1 MNIII
6 NKINAIENAN
16 LNRDD
21 SGAPKA
27 AVIGG
32 ASRLYFSSQ
41 SMKRPVRLAMHTVN
55 ESSYGGIRTKCLDE
69 VVSKELIA
77 AGCPEEKVE
86 ELSTLVSEAFVGGS
100 KKPAAAKKGKKGE
113 EPEEEMEESGS
124 TIGYFAPSEIKGV
137 VEFLKGTEWDPSS
150 AKDKKALTKE
160 MAQVRKVAG
169 CMDAVDIA
177 IFGRMFASAPDL
189 SVDAASCYSFAVSTH
204 EATSEVDFFTAM
216 DDLEKGAGSAHM
228 GTKEFGSAVMGSTV
242 VLNVDQLRVNLPGV
256 SNEDIKNIVKDFIM
270 ANLQHGLPKGNMTSM
285 LPNTLPQYA
294 VVTVCEGVA
303 CAASFETPVKAGN
316 QGGYLQGSIEA
327 LKKEVSRINS
337 FQKVL
342 VSEVLADQEG
352 FKEDVLS
359 KVVSHV

>member
-6 NKINAIENAN
+6 SKINAIENAN

-27 AVIGG
+27 AMIGG
-32 ASRLYFSSQ
+32 SSRLYFSSQ
-41 SMKRPVRLAMHTVN
+41 SVKRPVRLAMHTAN
-55 ESSYGGIRTKCLDE
+55 AGSYGGIRTKCLDV
-69 VVSKELIA
+69 VVSEELIA
-77 AGCPEEKVE
+77 AGCPADKVE
-86 ELSTLVSEAFVGGS
+86 ELSTLVSEAFVGGA
-100 KKPAAAKKGKKGE
+100 KKPAAPKRGKKAE

-124 TIGYFAPSEIKGV
+124 TIGYFAPSEVKGI
-137 VEFLKGTEWDPSS
+137 VEFLKGAGWDPSS
-150 AKDKKALTKE
+150 AKDKKAMAKE

-189 SVDAASCYSFAVSTH
+189 NVDAASCYSFAVSTH
-204 EATSEVDFFTAM
+204 EATSEVDFFTAV
-216 DDLEKGAGSAHM
+216 DDLEKGTGSAHM
-228 GTKEFGSAVMGSTV
+228 GTKEFGSAVMASTV
-242 VLNVDQLRVNLPGV
+242 VLDVDQLRDNLPGV
-256 SNEDIKNIVKDFIM
+256 SDAVVQSTVKDFIL
-270 ANLQHGLPKGNMTSM
+270 ANLRHGLPKGNMTSM

-303 CAASFETPVKAGN
+303 CAASFETPVKAGDL
-316 QGGYLQGSIEA
+316 GGYLQGSIEA

-342 VSEVLADQEG
+342 ASEVLADPEG
-352 FKEDVLS
+352 FKEDVLN